1 MSFTADNGIFPSK
14 SEARKMVQNGGVS
27 INKQKVESIEAT
39 VNTTHLLNEKYILVQ
54 KGRRN
59 YYLVIVE

>member
-1 MSFTADNGIFPSK
+1 
-14 SEARKMVQNGGVS
+14 MVQNGGVS